1 VAVQTSR
8 TATFSVFMQLRT
20 VDPTYY
26 RVFTRQLR
34 TIVMFFSIFLKLSF
48 THREKRDLL
57 RLRDCFRRENTDETF
72 RTHVILRKGVKTVE
86 SLLFHAFKFESW
98 EMGSKTSRKS
108 ENRVCPRVIFFLQ
121 SIYGPE
127 HVRKAT
133 TVGVFVFILSGMR
146 VQHPKV
152 YVPRVFRYILNCKQ

>member
-1 VAVQTSR
+1 
-8 TATFSVFMQLRT
+8 MQLRT

-26 RVFTRQLR
+26 RVFTRQLCV
-34 TIVMFFSIFLKLSF
+34 IVMFSSRFLKLSF
-48 THREKRDLL
+48 THAAKRDLL
-57 RLRDCFRRENTDETF
+57 RFQDCSQRKNADETF
-72 RTHVILRKGVKTVE
+72 RTHTNLRKGVKTVE
-86 SLLFHAFKFESW
+86 SLLFHAFKFVSW
-98 EMGSKTSRKS
+98 KMGSKTSRKS
-108 ENRVCPRVIFFLQ
+108 ENQVCTRVIFFLQ

-152 YVPRVFRYILNCKQ
+152 YVPRVFRYFLNRKQ